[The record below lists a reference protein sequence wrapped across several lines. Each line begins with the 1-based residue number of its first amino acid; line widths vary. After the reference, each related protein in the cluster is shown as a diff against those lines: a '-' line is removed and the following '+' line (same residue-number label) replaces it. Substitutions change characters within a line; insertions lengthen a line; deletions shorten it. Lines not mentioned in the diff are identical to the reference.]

1 MLDIGGWEL
10 LVLGVIA
17 LLVIGPN
24 ELPRAMRNMFGLI
37 RKVRT
42 MAGDFQNSMEDI
54 ARESD
59 LADIRKEIKEVKDN
73 PDKILDQFG
82 LDKDIKKDIE
92 ETGDD
97 LQRVAGALRQESVR
111 IDTSVLT
118 DTSKS
123 DTALSDEKAPD
134 EKPAKKKS
142 ANKKPADKKSGDKK
156 ST

>member
-97 LQRVAGALRQESVR
+97 LQRVAGALKQESAR
-111 IDTSVLT
+111 IDTTVLDNNPLDNT
-118 DTSKS
+118 PGIDSRS
-123 DTALSDEKAPD
+123 DD
-134 EKPAKKKS
+134 
-142 ANKKPADKKSGDKK
+142 KKPPK
-156 ST
+156 

>member
-82 LDKDIKKDIE
+82 LDKNIKKDIE

-97 LQRVAGALRQESVR
+97 LQRVAGALKQESAR
-111 IDTSVLT
+111 IDTTVLDNT
-118 DTSKS
+118 PRDNKPLDNTPGIDSRS
-123 DTALSDEKAPD
+123 DD
-134 EKPAKKKS
+134 
-142 ANKKPADKKSGDKK
+142 KKPPK
-156 ST
+156 

>member
-97 LQRVAGALRQESVR
+97 LQRVAGALKQESAR
-111 IDTSVLT
+111 IDTTVLDNT
-118 DTSKS
+118 PRDNKPLDNTPKVDSRS
-123 DTALSDEKAPD
+123 DD
-134 EKPAKKKS
+134 
-142 ANKKPADKKSGDKK
+142 KKPPE
-156 ST
+156 

>member
-97 LQRVAGALRQESVR
+97 LQRVAGALKQESAR
-111 IDTSVLT
+111 IDNTVLDNNPLDNT
-118 DTSKS
+118 PGIDSRS
-123 DTALSDEKAPD
+123 DD
-134 EKPAKKKS
+134 
-142 ANKKPADKKSGDKK
+142 KKPPK
-156 ST
+156 

>member
-97 LQRVAGALRQESVR
+97 LQRVAGALKQESAR
-111 IDTSVLT
+111 IDTTVLDNT
-118 DTSKS
+118 PRDNKPLDNTPKVDSRS
-123 DTALSDEKAPD
+123 DD
-134 EKPAKKKS
+134 
-142 ANKKPADKKSGDKK
+142 KKPPK
-156 ST
+156 

>member
-97 LQRVAGALRQESVR
+97 LQRVAGALKQESAR
-111 IDTSVLT
+111 IDTTVLDNT
-118 DTSKS
+118 PRDNKPPDNTPKVDSRS
-123 DTALSDEKAPD
+123 DD
-134 EKPAKKKS
+134 
-142 ANKKPADKKSGDKK
+142 KKPPK
-156 ST
+156 